1 MTQIGHNGG
10 PPIDDDCGATAERLY
25 QDVRYC
31 LRIRR
36 YVAWDPAQWSLWNER
51 LELAQAELDR
61 VNRKNPS
68 SAKPNPRSSASD

>member
-10 PPIDDDCGATAERLY
+10 PPIDDDCGATGERLY

-36 YVAWDPAQWSLWNER
+36 YVAWDPAQWSLWE
-51 LELAQAELDR
+51 
-61 VNRKNPS
+61 
-68 SAKPNPRSSASD
+68 